1 MLVRGQD
8 DGFHHQ
14 DKPLRDVPRWRDW
27 ASRVLLV
34 LGGAFIGAAIPMA
47 ILIMT
52 PAGVVASSTTR
63 GSAMGL
69 ALVGIGALIGASWVI
84 EGLME
89 AAAGQRSQRR
99 R

>member
-8 DGFHHQ
+8 GYYHQ
-14 DKPLRDVPRWRDW
+14 DKRLRDVPRWRDW
-27 ASRVLLV
+27 VSRVLLV
-34 LGGAFIGAAIPMA
+34 LGGAFIGAAIPAA

-63 GSAMGL
+63 GSAVGL
-69 ALVGIGALIGASWVI
+69 ALIAVGALIGASWVV

-89 AAAGQRSQRR
+89 AAAEQRSQRR